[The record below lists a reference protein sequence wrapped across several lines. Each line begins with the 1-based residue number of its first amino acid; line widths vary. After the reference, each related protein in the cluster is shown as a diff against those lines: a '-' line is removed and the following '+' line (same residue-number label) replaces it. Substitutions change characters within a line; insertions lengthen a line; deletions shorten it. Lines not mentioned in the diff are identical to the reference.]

1 MPKVVQFPDFF
12 SFNWYVKSKTE
23 GMSDHDIADYVG
35 VSIMTI
41 NRWKKKNSIPKFKYT
56 LTNAKGRDYNG

>member
-1 MPKVVQFPDFF
+1 MPKVVQFPEFWN
-12 SFNWYVKSKTE
+12 FNWYVKAKTE

-41 NRWKKKNSIPKFKYT
+41 NRWKKKNNIPKFKYT

>member
-41 NRWKKKNSIPKFKYT
+41 NRWKKKNNIPKFKYT

>member
-12 SFNWYVKSKTE
+12 SLNWYVKSKTE

>member
-1 MPKVVQFPDFF
+1 MPKAVQFPDFF

-41 NRWKKKNSIPKFKYT
+41 NRWKKKNNIPKFKYT

>member
-1 MPKVVQFPDFF
+1 
-12 SFNWYVKSKTE
+12 
-23 GMSDHDIADYVG
+23 MSDHDIADYVG

-41 NRWKKKNSIPKFKYT
+41 NRWKKKNNIPKFKYT